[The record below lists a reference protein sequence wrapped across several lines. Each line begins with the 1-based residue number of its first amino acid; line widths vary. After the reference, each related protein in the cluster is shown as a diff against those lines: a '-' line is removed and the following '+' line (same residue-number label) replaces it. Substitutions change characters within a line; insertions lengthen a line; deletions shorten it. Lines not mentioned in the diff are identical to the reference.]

1 MAQRAAARP
10 RPRTAARPAARK
22 QPQARRRATARPAG
36 RGSRARNS
44 TLIFIFGTALFV
56 AALPLCLLF
65 AVGMAPAIVAGI
77 VDRHPKRYLLRTVG
91 VLNLAGMVLPAAA
104 LIHAG
109 INVTG
114 AATVLFD
121 PYKWLWMYGAA
132 ALGWVCYLGTPPF
145 ARYVVEERAQ
155 KLDKDLQKRA
165 QMLVEE
171 WGEEVTGRTPQP
183 EEAPATQAAAPAR
196 AAR

>member
-10 RPRTAARPAARK
+10 RPRAAARPVARK
-22 QPQARRRATARPAG
+22 RAPARRAAPARAVR
-36 RGSRARNS
+36 RGSRAKNG
-44 TLIFIFGTALFV
+44 TLFFIIGTALFV

-91 VLNLAGMVLPAAA
+91 VLNLSGMVLPVAA

-109 INVTG
+109 INVAG

-132 ALGWVCYLGTPPF
+132 SLGWLCYLGTPPI
-145 ARYVVEERAQ
+145 ARYVVEERAK
-155 KLDKDLQKRA
+155 KLEQDLGKRA
-165 QMLVEE
+165 QTLVEE
-171 WGEEVTGRTPQP
+171 WGEEVTGRKPQ
-183 EEAPATQAAAPAR
+183 ES
-196 AAR
+196 